1 MIHVI
6 IPVFNRLNYTI
17 KCLYSLKNQKNY
29 DDLKIIVVDDG
40 STDGTK
46 QYLKNNFPQI
56 TVLNGSGSLFWGG
69 AISLGIEY
77 VIKISQSKDWV
88 LLVNNDVELSQDA
101 ISNLIKEAEKRNRK
115 VIVGALTIN
124 AEDKTTIIT
133 SGTIVKSWFLNIT
146 KHVYKDFSVNQI
158 HNREPIMVD
167 FLTGRSLLHPVEIFN
182 TAGNY
187 DAQTFPHYGADDE
200 FSMRVK
206 KYGYLTLLCS
216 SSIVFLHPNE
226 KYETKKINFKNF
238 FFTIFG
244 KKSSSNIINKFN
256 LTLKVVPFHA
266 KISFFL
272 IGIMKSVYIFL
283 KNDR

>member
-6 IPVFNRLNYTI
+6 IPVFNRLNLTK
-17 KCLYSLKNQKNY
+17 KCLYSLNNQKNAK
-29 DDLKIIVVDDG
+29 DLNIIIVNDG
-40 STDGTK
+40 STDGTE

-101 ISNLIKEAEKRNRK
+101 ISNLIKEAEKKDRK
-115 VIVGALTIN
+115 VIVGALTVN
-124 AEDKTTIIT
+124 ADDKTTIIT

-146 KHVYKDFSVNQI
+146 KHVYKGICVNQI
-158 HNREPIMVD
+158 LDRDPIMVD
-167 FLTGRSLLHPVEIFN
+167 FLTGRSLLHPVEIFY

-187 DAQTFPHYGADDE
+187 DAKTFSHYGADDE

-206 KYGYLTLLCS
+206 KYGFSTLLCL
-216 SSIVFLHPNE
+216 SSIVFLHQNE
-226 KYETKKINFKNF
+226 KYEKKKIDFKNF

-256 LTLKVVPFHA
+256 LTIKVVPFHA

-272 IGIMKSVYIFL
+272 IGIMK
-283 KNDR
+283 